1 MDMDTKLTIKLNKE
15 IIDKAKVYSKTRKI
29 SLSKLIETY
38 LNLITTKEKTN
49 EEYIS
54 PLVQELSGIVQ
65 IPDDFNIKKTYTD
78 YLFNKYK

>member
-1 MDMDTKLTIKLNKE
+1 MDTKLTIKLNKE

-65 IPDDFNIKKTYTD
+65 IPDDFNIKEAYTD